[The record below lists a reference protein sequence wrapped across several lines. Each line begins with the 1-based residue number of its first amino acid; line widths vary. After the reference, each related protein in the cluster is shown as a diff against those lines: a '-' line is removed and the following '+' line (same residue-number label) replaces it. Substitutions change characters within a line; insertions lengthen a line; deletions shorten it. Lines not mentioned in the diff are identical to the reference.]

1 MSIRRSIVSV
11 TVALVALLG
20 LGAGSAFASYE
31 QIAKFPTEGIAMGVA
46 VDQSL
51 HVLYVAT
58 YQGELFKFNEKG
70 EPQEFV
76 ATKSDAV
83 TLSGTEVLFPQ
94 VVVDNSSSTSKHA
107 IYVTLSTRNEV
118 LALNEKGEI
127 TNRIKG
133 VEEPR
138 GVAVNGAG
146 DVFVSQWGEGGVLEF
161 SPTGEPLNGG
171 KPVVEGLTHPSSLAF
186 NSAGDLYAAEEEKA
200 LVEFVANGHGGFE
213 PAKTI
218 GTTTAEDVTIDQE
231 TNDVFMG
238 ETVAKVQEFSE
249 AGAKIGETF
258 KGGEGA
264 IAVNET
270 SNVLYFASGAAEVR
284 VFAPAVPK
292 QPLTVE
298 VEGHGKVTGG
308 AISCETTGAGSDQ
321 GTCSA
326 QEAEGAEVVLKDTP
340 ESGWAFSKWEG
351 CESEPAAGECK
362 VKVSKAQSVKALN
375 TELHGFPLSVSVTGA
390 GKVNGAG
397 ISECTSAGGAGC
409 VTVAEGTAT
418 LTATAAPEYVLAGW
432 LGCKKASADT
442 CEVTVTA
449 ASEVTAV
456 FLKEGKE
463 GTTGKEGKTGPMG
476 PAGNEGKVGAA
487 GNEGHEGKPGSPGE
501 KGSGGTSGTNGTQG
515 PAGAQGPAGP
525 AGPAGKEGPAG
536 TVQLVTCTKAGKK
549 KKCTTKTVSGT
560 VKFTTSSMQ
569 ATLSR
574 HGLVYATGAAHAGTR
589 GALSLRL
596 SDRRALRP
604 GRYTLTLIS
613 GAGRDERIST
623 EAFTLS

>member
-1 MSIRRSIVSV
+1 MSIRRSIMGV
-11 TVALVALLG
+11 TVALVALLV
-20 LGAGSAFASYE
+20 LGAGSASASYE
-31 QIAKFPTEGIAMGVA
+31 KIATFNISEGFAQGVA

-58 YQGELFKFNEKG
+58 YQGKLFKLNEKG
-70 EPQEFV
+70 EPQEF
-76 ATKSDAV
+76 AASKEDLV
-83 TLSGTEVLFPQ
+83 TLSGTEELFPQ
-94 VVVDNSSSTSKHA
+94 VAVDSSSHD
-107 IYVTLSTRNEV
+107 IYVTLSTSNEV
-118 LALNEKGEI
+118 LTLNEEGKI
-127 TNRIKG
+127 THRITA

-138 GVAVNGAG
+138 GVAVNGEG
-146 DVFVSQWGEGGVLEF
+146 DVFVSQYAEGNVLEF
-161 SPTGEPLNGG
+161 TPTGEPLNSG
-171 KPVVEGLTHPSSLAF
+171 KPVVEGLKHPSSLAF

-200 LVEFVANGHGGFE
+200 LVEFATNGKGGFE
-213 PAKTI
+213 PSKTI
-218 GTTTAEDVTIDQE
+218 GTTTAEYVAVDQK

-238 ETVAKVQEFSE
+238 ETFSKAQEFSE

-258 KGGEGA
+258 AGGGGA

-270 SNVLYFASGAAEVR
+270 SNALYFASGGTEVR
-284 VFAPAVPK
+284 VFVPAVPK

-298 VEGHGKVTGG
+298 VEGHGNATGG

-326 QEAEGAEVVLKDTP
+326 EEPEGAEVVVKDTP

-351 CESEPAAGECK
+351 CESEPAPGECK
-362 VKVSKAQSVKALN
+362 VTMSQAKSVKALN
-375 TELHGFPLSVSVTGA
+375 TELHGFPLTVSVTGA

-397 ISECTSAGGAGC
+397 ISECSAAGGAGC
-409 VTVAEGTAT
+409 ATVVEGTAT

-487 GNEGHEGKPGSPGE
+487 GNEGHEGKAGSPGE

-574 HGLVYATGAAHAGTR
+574 HGLVYATGAALAGTHGR
-589 GALSLRL
+589 LSLRL

-613 GAGRDERIST
+613 GAGREERIST